1 MSMFRD
7 ILLIVILM
15 AGFTP
20 YGMADEKNNTLLAS
34 SHQSGISQQKAVTIA
49 QQHIKGRVL
58 AANRIDNMYRI
69 KILSHQGSVHILMIH
84 AINGSI
90 ISSH

>member
-1 MSMFRD
+1 
-7 ILLIVILM
+7 M
-15 AGFTP
+15 AGFTSH
-20 YGMADEKNNTLLAS
+20 GMADEKNNTLLAS

>member
-1 MSMFRD
+1 MFRG
-7 ILLIVILM
+7 ILLIVVLTTS
-15 AGFTP
+15 FTP
-20 YGMADEKNNTLLAS
+20 YVVADEKNNILLAS

-84 AINGSI
+84 AIDGTI
-90 ISSH
+90 VSSH